1 MPDLETNSLA
11 FSCKP
16 EGAAFSLVALPTGC
30 PQLTDGRV
38 GIHYRQ
44 AGRKFKLGFLPRNMS
59 WANSTLSGPER
70 VISNQGP
77 MLQVRLEGYSPDR
90 GLRYR
95 VEFALGKQLPLF
107 LWRVTLENL
116 GNQPIY
122 IDRITMM
129 EAPAGSLRLSS
140 EPAGDLAFFANG
152 WQSWSYT
159 GAFGHGDK
167 QPCPGRGLG
176 PFRVPA
182 VSNPGTPTPGRP
194 GHYASD
200 FFGIL
205 GDRKHRTGL
214 LAGFLSQRQ
223 HFGSLEAWTKKGGA
237 LHLWA
242 NGDGARLDP
251 GQSIQTDWA
260 VISFVNLDEADPL
273 GNFVEAV
280 ARQYHIEK
288 IAETPVG
295 WCSWYQYFNK
305 VTADDIRK
313 NLDVIASNQSRLGLQ
328 LVQIDDGFETAIGD
342 WSTFKPTFP
351 NGVSPLASEIRGRG
365 LTPGLWLAPF
375 LANMRS
381 RLVRENPD
389 FILRNALG
397 LPVNAGATMESLFNT
412 ALDLTHPG
420 AMEYAS
426 SLIRTAV
433 QDWGFPYLKLD
444 FLYAGAL
451 PGRHKDP
458 TKTRAQILRAALE
471 TLRLA
476 AGPDTYLVACGA
488 PLGSVLGLFQACRI
502 GDDVSPGWKPSM
514 PRHVSRSLPIKFE
527 NEANFP
533 STRNA
538 LQNILTRAPLHKRW
552 WINDPDCL
560 MIRPDSDLTLA
571 EIQTLASAIALTG
584 GAMLLSDEM
593 QGLPSERL
601 SIAQSLLPI
610 IGKRPRLLD
619 WFDASRPTRLRLDM
633 DGPAGPWH
641 ILGLFNW
648 SDDPEGRLLQTA
660 DYDLP
665 AGEYWVRSFWDDK
678 VYHLGP
684 SDLTRINLLPHGS
697 AVLAVHPLKVR
708 EPQYLG
714 SSLHISQGMEVSGW
728 QVRQREL
735 RLRLTLPRK
744 TRGVVELALPLT
756 PLHAWQGGQPITW
769 EPGKEGAFRFPL
781 DFNGTTLVEVDW

>member
-1 MPDLETNSLA
+1 MPDLETNLLA

-16 EGAAFSLVALPTGC
+16 EQAAFSLISFPTGC
-30 PQLTDGRV
+30 PPLRVTDGRV
-38 GIHYRQ
+38 GIQYRQ
-44 AGRKFKLGFLPRNMS
+44 AGRKFKLWNTS

-70 VISNQGP
+70 AISNQGP
-77 MLQVRLEGYSPDR
+77 LLQVRLEGSSPD
-90 GLRYR
+90 GQLSYR
-95 VEFALGKQLPLF
+95 VEFALGKQSPLF
-107 LWRVTLENL
+107 IWRITLENL
-116 GNQPIY
+116 GGQPIY

-129 EAPAGSLRLSS
+129 EAPTGSISLSN
-140 EPAGDLAFFANG
+140 EPVGDLAFFANG

-159 GAFGHGDK
+159 GAFGHHDK
-167 QPCPGRGLG
+167 QPGSRLG

-182 VSNPGTPTPGRP
+182 ISNPGTPTPQKS
-194 GHYASD
+194 GHYGSD

-205 GDRKHRTGL
+205 GDRNHRSGL

-223 HFGSLEAWTKKGGA
+223 HFGSLEAWTKKEGA

-260 VISFVNLDEADPL
+260 VLTFINLDEVDPL
-273 GNFVEAV
+273 GNYVEAV
-280 ARQYHIEK
+280 ARQYHIDK
-288 IAETPVG
+288 IAETPIG

-313 NLDVIASNQSRLGLQ
+313 NLDVIASNQSRLGLR
-328 LVQIDDGFETAIGD
+328 LMQIDDGFETAIGD

-351 NGVSPLASEIRGRG
+351 NGVSPLASEIRGRD

-389 FILRNALG
+389 FILRNGLG
-397 LPVNAGATMESLFNT
+397 LPVSAGATMESLFNT

-420 AMEYAS
+420 ALEYACG
-426 SLIRTAV
+426 LIRTAV

-451 PGRHKDP
+451 NGRHKDP
-458 TKTRAQILRAALE
+458 TKTRAQILRAGLEAL
-471 TLRLA
+471 RQA
-476 AGPDTYLVACGA
+476 AGSEPYLVACGA
-488 PLGSVLGLFQACRI
+488 PLGSVLGLFQSCRI
-502 GDDVSPGWKPSM
+502 GDDVSPEWKPRM
-514 PRHVSRSLPIKFE
+514 PRHVRRSLPISVE
-527 NEANFP
+527 NEVHFP

-538 LQNILTRAPLHKRW
+538 LQNIITRAPLHKRW

-560 MIRPDSDLTLA
+560 MVRPDSDLTLV

-584 GAMLLSDEM
+584 GALLLSDEM

-601 SIAQSLLPI
+601 AIAQSLLPI
-610 IGKRPRLLD
+610 IGKRPRILD
-619 WFDASRPTRLRLDM
+619 WFDAPRPTRLRLDM

-648 SDDPEGRLLQTA
+648 SDDPDGRLLQTA

-665 AGEYWVRSFWDDK
+665 AGEYWVRSYWDDK

-697 AVLAVHPLKVR
+697 AVMSVHPVKVR

-714 SSLHISQGMEVSGW
+714 SNLHISQGMEVSGW
-728 QVRQREL
+728 QMRQREL

-744 TRGVVELALPLT
+744 TRGVIELALPLA
-756 PLHAWQGGQPITW
+756 PLHAWQDRQPITW
-769 EPGKEGAFRFPL
+769 EPGKEGAFRFPV
-781 DFNGTTLVEVDW
+781 DFDGKALVEVAW